1 MYDAVFTA
9 IAEGRRRDILKLLG
23 KGEKSSGE
31 IAAHFD
37 VSWPAISRHLRLLKE
52 AKLVDER
59 RGGRDGRE
67 RHYTLNR
74 ARLRNVLGGWVAA
87 FDAMWAESL
96 DNLKHELESTSRDKE
111 RSHDPRR

>member
-1 MYDAVFTA
+1 MTDLVFIAV
-9 IAEGRRRDILKLLG
+9 AEARRREILALLR

-52 AKLVDER
+52 AKLVHER
-59 RGGRDGRE
+59 RDGRE
-67 RHYTLNR
+67 RLYTLNR
-74 ARLRNVLGGWVAA
+74 AQLRNVLGGWVAA

-96 DNLKHELESTSRDKE
+96 DNLKHELEKPTHGTR
-111 RSHDPRR
+111 RPRR